1 MEAGGRETE
10 AGTEVQ
16 RQHSQI
22 LVLTEE
28 EGTAPAKLEP
38 LPLARGKL
46 WGCHSQLMGT
56 GVKPDVTSGVTSV
69 PGAPE

>member
-16 RQHSQI
+16 RKHSQT
-22 LVLTEE
+22 LVLTEK
-28 EGTAPAKLEP
+28 GVNAPANLGP
-38 LPLARGKL
+38 LPLTRGKI